1 MTLYG
6 ILTLVYDDEQLEWK
20 NCWKELIVIIL
31 MTLWALLGNAVYN
44 SDARLYNWFFV
55 VQDPFYILPK
65 NIAPIIMPFLMIF
78 TIFFADI
85 LVYLS
90 YFGKNKIKK
99 LNKFRKKI

>member
-1 MTLYG
+1 MLNLYG
-6 ILTLVYDDEQLEWK
+6 ILTLAYDDEKLEWK

-31 MTLWALLGNAVYN
+31 ITLWALLGNLVYN
-44 SDARLYNWFFV
+44 SDARVYNWFFV

-65 NIAPIIMPFLMIF
+65 NIASIIMPFVMVFI
-78 TIFFADI
+78 IFFADI

-90 YFGKNKIKK
+90 YFGIKK